1 MQVSMPIFRS
11 AAGLERA
18 APPRAHGAEPE
29 IPQETYVPSP
39 ASVAVEPRPRSL
51 FHRSGAGLLAA
62 LSLAGGLVGLTG
74 CSPSPPSEGPKTSVS
89 TELTYYYMSTEA
101 EQQLGQRV
109 VANIESKAPLWH
121 NAEAQQ
127 RLDQLAARLTPFS
140 LRQDLH
146 YTFKLLDT
154 PEVNAMAAPGGT
166 IYVTRGLYER
176 FHKDEHLLFILGH
189 EMGHVEHRH
198 SIKQLGKAT
207 LLDIVVGLTTDSRD
221 NSGTIGRAVEAI
233 LNNKISQS
241 DEHEADRT
249 GQAHLIQM
257 GINPWHAV
265 DAMKLLAEGQEAEP
279 AIITEIFGSHP
290 PTAERVAELTKGAS
304 GYEPLK

>member
-1 MQVSMPIFRS
+1 M
-11 AAGLERA
+11 
-18 APPRAHGAEPE
+18 APPRAHSAQPDEP
-29 IPQETYVPSP
+29 PQETYVPSP
-39 ASVAVEPRPRSL
+39 AVAAPEPRSKSL
-51 FHRSGAGLLAA
+51 LGRGGAGLLAA

-89 TELTYYYMSTEA
+89 TDLSYYYMSTEA

-109 VANIESKAPLWH
+109 VANIESKVPLWP
-121 NAEAQQ
+121 NAQAQQ
-127 RLDQLAARLTPFS
+127 RLDRLAARLTPFS
-140 LRQDLH
+140 LRHDLD
-146 YTFKLLDT
+146 YTFKLLDS

-176 FHKDEHLLFILGH
+176 FQKDEHLLFILGH

-207 LLDIVVGLTTDSRD
+207 LLDIVVQLTTDSRD
-221 NSGTIGRAVEAI
+221 SSGTLGRAVEAI

-241 DEHEADRT
+241 DEHESDRT

-265 DAMKLLAEGQEAEP
+265 DAMKLLSDGHEAEP
-279 AIITEIFGSHP
+279 AIVTEIFGSHP
-290 PTAERVAELTKGAS
+290 PTAERVQELTKGAS
-304 GYEPLK
+304 DYEPL